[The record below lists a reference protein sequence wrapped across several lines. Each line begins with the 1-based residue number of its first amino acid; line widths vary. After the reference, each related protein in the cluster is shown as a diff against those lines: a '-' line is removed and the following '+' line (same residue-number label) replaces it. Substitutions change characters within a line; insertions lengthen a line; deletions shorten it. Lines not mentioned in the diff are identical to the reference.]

1 MWGASMMDHEP
12 PGRRRLSLHGCIYGV
27 SGSEVRRSDPRP
39 TKHKNILFEP
49 EPIAVPLNYANGT

>member
-27 SGSEVRRSDPRP
+27 SSSEVPRSDPRA

-49 EPIAVPLNYANGT
+49 EPIAAPLKHNNST